1 MRALGLR
8 KGAREAEAFTV
19 PEPGIRNPDEVLVQA
34 LQTGICGS
42 DRAAITNA
50 LADPPPGEDFIILG
64 HEGLG
69 RVLTVGDEVKGLSA
83 GDLVVP
89 TVRRGCGDC
98 PACAS
103 GQSDF
108 CFTGR
113 YTERGLHKLHGFFAE
128 RYVEEAQYLVKVPPG
143 LAHVAVLTEP
153 MSIMEKAV
161 QQALFIQDRMPWA
174 CPPGVKDVPAEEAHL
189 AAWGHCKTA
198 LVVGAGPV
206 GLLGLALVRLAGM
219 NAWLVERKDPEH
231 PKVQLAR
238 RLGADYIDS
247 RGLTPEETASKVG
260 PVDLIVEAT
269 GASDLALSLIPLLG
283 RNAIYVL
290 TGIPRGSS
298 QVCVD
303 GNRILS
309 QTVRMNQVIV
319 GVVNANRRHFEA
331 VLADMAKIEQQF
343 PGFLSSLITH
353 RFALADY
360 REALGPRTA
369 DQIKVIFQVAD
380 PRLRP
385 A

>member
-1 MRALGLR
+1 MLALGLR
-8 KGAREAEAFTV
+8 KGATEAEAFTV
-19 PEPGIRNPDEVLVQA
+19 AEPAIRSPHEVLIRA

-42 DRAAITNA
+42 DRSVIANG

-69 RVLTVGDEVKGLSA
+69 RVLAVGDEVEALSA

-89 TVRRGCGDC
+89 TVRRGCGGC

-113 YTERGLHKLHGFFAE
+113 YSERGLHKLHGFFAE
-128 RYVEEAQYLVKVPPG
+128 RYVEEAQYLVEVPPE
-143 LAHVAVLTEP
+143 LLHVAVLTEP

-161 QQALFIQDRMPWA
+161 EQALFIQDRMPWA
-174 CPPGVKDVPAEEAHL
+174 CPLRAKDAPAEV
-189 AAWGHCKTA
+189 WGHCKTA

-219 NAWLVERKDPEH
+219 NAWLVERKDPAH

-238 RLGADYIDS
+238 RLGADYVDS
-247 RGLTPEETASKVG
+247 RGLTPEDMARQVG

-269 GASDLALSLIPLLG
+269 GASDLALSLIPVLG

-298 QVCVD
+298 EVCVD

-319 GVVNANRRHFEA
+319 GVVNANRGHFEA
-331 VLADMAKIEQQF
+331 VLTDMAKMEQQF

-353 RFALADY
+353 RFALSDY
-360 REALGPRTA
+360 REALGPRTP
-369 DQIKVIFQVAD
+369 DQIKVIFEISVS
-380 PRLRP
+380 
-385 A
+385 

>member
-8 KGAREAEAFTV
+8 QGAREASTFTV
-19 PEPGIRNPDEVLVQA
+19 PEPSIRSPHEVLIQA

-42 DRAAITNA
+42 DRAVITNG

-69 RVLTVGDEVKGLSA
+69 RVLAVGREVEGLSA

-89 TVRRGCGDC
+89 TVRRGCGEC
-98 PACAS
+98 PPCAS

-113 YTERGLHKLHGFFAE
+113 YTERGLHRLHGFFAE
-128 RYVEEAQYLVKVPPG
+128 RYVEEAQYLVKVPLG

-161 QQALFIQDRMPWA
+161 EQALFIQDRMPWA
-174 CPPGVKDVPAEEAHL
+174 CPLGAKDTPAEVWA
-189 AAWGHCKTA
+189 HCKTA

-206 GLLGLALVRLAGM
+206 GLLGLALVRSAGM
-219 NAWLVERKDPEH
+219 NAWLVERKDPAH
-231 PKVQLAR
+231 PKVALAR
-238 RLGADYIDS
+238 RLGADYLDS
-247 RGLTPEETASKVG
+247 RGLTPDDMARQVG

-331 VLADMAKIEQQF
+331 VLTDMAKMEQQF

-353 RFALADY
+353 RFTLADY
-360 REALGPRTA
+360 GEALGPRTP
-369 DQIKVIFQVAD
+369 DQIKVIFQIAPVSA
-380 PRLRP
+380 
-385 A
+385 